1 MARTRTQVRHTVSFS
16 TSLHP
21 AAAAAL
27 AALADREPD
36 GHASGV
42 ISRLV
47 RAELDRLAPG
57 AWDAAMHRTA
67 YGPPWTEE
75 EKAIGCRV
83 DDEVTPEKR
92 AHAAAKVIRDALG
105 RARWA

>member
-1 MARTRTQVRHTVSFS
+1 MNERRPVRHTVPFT

-27 AALADREPD
+27 SALADREPD

-57 AWDAAMHRTA
+57 AWDLAMQEASIAH
-67 YGPPWTEE
+67 
-75 EKAIGCRV
+75 I
-83 DDEVTPEKR
+83 DMSTPEGRDLAGSPAER
-92 AHAAAKVIRDALG
+92 AASAAKVIRDALG
-105 RARWA
+105 RARFG

>member
-1 MARTRTQVRHTVSFS
+1 MRSSCSARRLRLD

-47 RAELDRLAPG
+47 RDELDRLAPG
-57 AWDAAMHRTA
+57 AWDAAMREA
-67 YGPPWTEE
+67 SKDGP
-75 EKAIGCRV
+75 AV
-83 DDEVTPEKR
+83 DTTPAER
-92 AHAAAKVIRDALG
+92 ATSAAKVIRDALG
-105 RARWA
+105 HCAR